1 MTIKDTRKQIDDID
15 EQIAKLLMERMKITE
30 ETLSFKQL
38 DNIPIRDLK
47 REQEVV
53 EHVGACT
60 QPPYALYIKS
70 MYNSIMDSCVAYQHS
85 IAGEKSPIIKE
96 IEEGM
101 RHMKKTFV
109 KEATVACQGIPGA
122 STEAAIRVMIKNPEI
137 RYFNSFERVIEAVE
151 NEEVRYGVFPIENSK
166 YGSVGSINDLIRK
179 HHFYYVRST
188 KRVINNNITRFVCI
202 SKEAEFH
209 DDDNKVSIMYE
220 LEHVPMALYKS
231 IGNIS
236 TLGLNISK
244 LETRPIPGSDFDYLI
259 FIDIDASIKSPE
271 LRGIIGHMDNKLK
284 YFRFLGSY
292 KEE

>member
-1 MTIKDTRKQIDDID
+1 MTIKDTRKEIDAID
-15 EQIAKLLMERMKITE
+15 EQIAQLLTKRMKITE
-30 ETLSFKQL
+30 QTLSFKQL
-38 DNIPIRDLK
+38 DNLPIRDFD
-47 REQEVV
+47 REKEVV
-53 EHVGACT
+53 EHVGACSE
-60 QPPYALYIKS
+60 PPYDLYIKS

-85 IAGEKSPIIKE
+85 IAGEKSQIIQE
-96 IEEGM
+96 IEDGM
-101 RHMKKTFV
+101 RHMEKTFA

-122 STEAAIRVMIKNPEI
+122 STEAAIKVMIKNPDI

-151 NEEVRYGVFPIENSK
+151 HEEVRYGVFPIENSK
-166 YGSVGSINDLIRK
+166 YGSVGSINDLIRN
-179 HHFYYVRST
+179 HHVYYVRST

-209 DDDNKVSIMYE
+209 EDDNKVSILYE
-220 LEHVPMALYKS
+220 IEHVPMALYKS

-236 TLGLNISK
+236 TLGFNISK

-271 LRGIIGHMDNKLK
+271 LRGIIGHMDNKMS

-292 KEE
+292 REE